1 MHKKTEWEER
11 YCLPFGNMS
20 KLAKKPVI
28 IKEGVSININGQD
41 VTVTG
46 LKGNLSFSV
55 PAGIKAEV
63 KDGQIIV
70 SQVKKNDK
78 ESRALFGLTRSIL
91 FNLVKGV
98 SEGFES
104 KLELTGV
111 GFRAQASGDTLTLSL
126 GFSHPV
132 IVKGEP
138 GITFNVSE
146 NIITISGIDKMLVG
160 NTAANVRALRPPEPY
175 KGKGIKYVG
184 EHIRRK
190 VGKAAKAVAGAG
202 AK

>member
-1 MHKKTEWEER
+1 
-11 YCLPFGNMS
+11 MS

-55 PAGIKAEV
+55 PAGIRAEV
-63 KDGQIIV
+63 KDEQIIV

-138 GITFNVSE
+138 GITFAVNE